1 LSPGQR
7 IPLIAAIKGGDVDI
21 GPCGVHMRLWSLVPA
36 ARPDGEAQ
44 PRKMRDPDMFT
55 SSEAV
60 HGNAS
65 PVS

>member
-1 LSPGQR
+1 V
-7 IPLIAAIKGGDVDI
+7 IAAITGGDVDM
-21 GPCGVHMRLWSLVPA
+21 GPSSPHMRSWSLAPA